1 MNILYAYDTP
11 MPDTGADTEQVVNT
25 VSALARRG
33 LGLQLL
39 LPGPRTGPGDAD
51 ALREYY
57 GVIGD
62 WPLHLLRW
70 QGHRTRAV
78 EKWSFALRAPSHP
91 AARAAD
97 LIYTR
102 NLPGAWRMLR
112 AGHRVVYEHF
122 RPWGDQYP
130 PLQPFLRS
138 VLRHPR
144 LLAAVFHSEHAMASY
159 RRLGIPETRML
170 VAHNGWDPNRM
181 APRLTTAEARTQ
193 LGLPVDQFTVV
204 YSGRM
209 NLRKGLDIVL
219 DAARAAPEISFVLV
233 GSEKE
238 GPVETQARLLPNVRV
253 VGWLRSHEL
262 APWLYAADVLL
273 IPPSLAPLQRH
284 GNTVL
289 PIKLFLYLAA
299 GRAIL
304 APEAPDTAELL
315 RHRQN
320 SVLVKAGNTGLTVTA
335 LRELAAD
342 PAETSRLGAA
352 AFETATTL
360 TWDARAERIA
370 AFLQARLGAA
380 DTLPA
385 PILGGCPRGYLKQC
399 DGYHRS
405 IRRGTCSKGD
415 ASVIML
421 WLPPKPVRRTIR
433 LSRRSETT

>member
-1 MNILYAYDTP
+1 MNVLYAYDTP

-25 VSALARRG
+25 VSALARHG
-33 LGLQLL
+33 LGMELL
-39 LPGPRTGPGDAD
+39 LPGPVTGPGNAA

-57 GVIGD
+57 RTSGD

-70 QGHRTRAV
+70 RGHGIRLL
-78 EKWSFALRAPSHP
+78 EKWAFALRAPSHL
-91 AARAAD
+91 AVRKAD
-97 LIYTR
+97 LVYTR

-122 RPWGDQYP
+122 RPWGDQIP
-130 PLQPFLRS
+130 PLQPFLRA
-138 VLRHPR
+138 VLRHQR
-144 LLAAVFHSEHAMASY
+144 LVGAVFHSEHTMASY
-159 RRLGIPETRML
+159 RRLGVPDDRML
-170 VAHNGWDPNRM
+170 VAHNGWDAARM
-181 APRLTTAEARTQ
+181 EPRLTQTEARTQ

-233 GSEKE
+233 GSEGE
-238 GPVETQARLLPNVRV
+238 GPVEEQARALLNVRIV
-253 VGWLRSHEL
+253 DWLRSHEL

-315 RHRQN
+315 RHGEN
-320 SVLVKAGNTGLTVTA
+320 SVLVEPGKVGLTVAT
-335 LRELAAD
+335 LRALAAD
-342 PAETSRLGAA
+342 PARTSRIGAA
-352 AFETATTL
+352 AFATAASL
-360 TWDARAERIA
+360 TWDARAARIA
-370 AFLQARLGAA
+370 SFLARRLGS
-380 DTLPA
+380 DTQPLNDPWSA
-385 PILGGCPRGYLKQC
+385 V
-399 DGYHRS
+399 
-405 IRRGTCSKGD
+405 T
-415 ASVIML
+415 
-421 WLPPKPVRRTIR
+421 WL
-433 LSRRSETT
+433 SETVRWLSPLR